1 MNLEQMIAAA
11 IAQQQAITDAA
22 RNAGRELTE
31 AENTQFNDLQRQI
44 DDWQSQ
50 LDNPPTLQV
59 ESNPADSAAAER
71 QRAADIT
78 NLCRDFGMDPLRFIQ
93 GGQSVDEVRA
103 AVLDHLRTTGGP
115 GRVQVRETGADA
127 FRADAVNALLMR
139 SGVTINNPSH
149 EAQQMRSMSLRDLA
163 IESLARDGENV
174 RDLMRRSSD
183 ELYGDLMRTFYNPT
197 AAFPAILDESIR
209 KNIVHVY
216 EQTPT
221 TFQLWT
227 SKGNVT
233 DFKPTPDHNY
243 IMGGGDFQL
252 VPENGELKASRPRTE
267 KLPTR
272 KVNTYGTQFSMTR
285 QAFINDDI
293 GFLSQVPGLYA
304 SRAKMKINQ
313 QCYQVLFD
321 NKAIHDGKVLFHT
334 EHSNLIT
341 AGAAPN
347 MESLQAMMLK
357 MMTQT
362 DPFGEAINVTPR
374 NIIVPVGY
382 GFALYQL
389 LHSTHLPGTSNNDVN
404 PLQQYSLQVVEDA
417 NLNKLAGTGACP
429 WFLGADKA
437 SVRGVQVDYLNGNET
452 PIVRRMESP
461 GTLGFVWDIY
471 MDWGITVIDHRALVK
486 NPGVKISI

>member
-22 RNAGRELTE
+22 RSAGRELTE

-44 DDWQSQ
+44 DGWQAQ
-50 LDNPPTLQV
+50 LDSQPAPQGEPNPVDGT
-59 ESNPADSAAAER
+59 NAER

-78 NLCRDFGMDPLRFIQ
+78 SLCRDFGMDPLSYIQ
-93 GGQSVDEVRA
+93 GGQTVDEVRA
-103 AVLDHLRTTGGP
+103 AVLEQLRTSGGP
-115 GRVQVRETGADA
+115 GRVLVRETGADA
-127 FRADAVNALLMR
+127 FRSDAINALLLR
-139 SGVTINNPSH
+139 SGVEVSNPSR

-163 IESLARDGENV
+163 IESMARDGENV
-174 RDLMRRSSD
+174 RDLMRRSPD

-197 AAFPAILDESIR
+197 AAFPAILDEAIR

-221 TFQLWT
+221 TFQHWT
-227 SKGNVT
+227 SKGSVS

-243 IMGGGDFQL
+243 IMGGGDFEL

-267 KLPTR
+267 KLPNR
-272 KVNTYGTQFSMTR
+272 KVDTYGTQFSMTR

-313 QCYQVLFD
+313 QCYQLLTQ
-321 NKAIHDGKVLFHT
+321 NKAIHDGKTLFHAD
-334 EHSNLIT
+334 HGNLIT
-341 AGAAPN
+341 TGAAPG
-347 MESLQAMMLK
+347 MEPLQTMMLK

-362 DPFGEAINVTPR
+362 DPFGEAINVVPR
-374 NIIVPVGY
+374 YIIAPVGY
-382 GFALYQL
+382 GFSLYQL
-389 LHSTHLPGTSNNDVN
+389 LHSAHLPDTSNNDVN
-404 PLQQYSLQVVEDA
+404 PLQQYSLQVIEDA
-417 NLNKLAGTGACP
+417 NLNKLAGSGACP

-452 PIVRRMESP
+452 PTVRRMESP
-461 GTLGFVWDIY
+461 GVLGFVWDIY
-471 MDWGITVIDHRALVK
+471 MDWGITVIDYRALVK
-486 NPGVKISI
+486 NPGAKISI